1 MRRKTAEPDIRP
13 AADPIFAKIA
23 TNRLS
28 GPAQTPVLSGRRPSF
43 SMRVSP
49 QRSSGAGGVA
59 FRGRAGM
66 DEIIEPGL
74 NLGVVTQQLRRAQ
87 DGDAEALG
95 AAYSTVYDDLRRC
108 ARRYLRNDRVAMS
121 TISLIN
127 ETFLRVA
134 TDAGFRPKDRP
145 HLIGLTSRAMRQVLV
160 EKYRSMVAIKRGGGE
175 AAVTL
180 SEDLVGFGENAMDAI
195 ELDRVLAEL
204 EAVDQ
209 RMARIVEWRYF
220 GGYSEMEIAEALGV
234 TDRTVQREWRK
245 ARAFLLVALS
255 GADASG
261 ADADGAEHGNG

>member
-1 MRRKTAEPDIRP
+1 MEDTI
-13 AADPIFAKIA
+13 DPGI
-23 TNRLS
+23 
-28 GPAQTPVLSGRRPSF
+28 
-43 SMRVSP
+43 
-49 QRSSGAGGVA
+49 
-59 FRGRAGM
+59 
-66 DEIIEPGL
+66 D
-74 NLGVVTQQLRRAQ
+74 LGDVTRQLRRAQ
-87 DGDAEALG
+87 EGDADALG

-160 EKYRSMVAIKRGGGE
+160 EKYRSMVAIKRGGGD
-175 AAVTL
+175 AAITL

-195 ELDRVLAEL
+195 ELDRVLEDL
-204 EAVDQ
+204 ETVDQ

-220 GGYSEMEIAEALGV
+220 GGYSETEIAQALGV

-245 ARAFLLVALS
+245 ARAYLLVALS
-255 GADASG
+255 GADGTPTDLAS
-261 ADADGAEHGNG
+261 ADR

>member
-1 MRRKTAEPDIRP
+1 MEETI
-13 AADPIFAKIA
+13 DPGI
-23 TNRLS
+23 
-28 GPAQTPVLSGRRPSF
+28 
-43 SMRVSP
+43 
-49 QRSSGAGGVA
+49 
-59 FRGRAGM
+59 
-66 DEIIEPGL
+66 D
-74 NLGVVTQQLRRAQ
+74 LGDVTRQLRRAQ
-87 DGDAEALG
+87 EGDADALG

-160 EKYRSMVAIKRGGGE
+160 EKYRSMVAIKRGGGD
-175 AAVTL
+175 AAITL

-195 ELDRVLAEL
+195 ELDRVLEDL
-204 EAVDQ
+204 ETVDQ

-220 GGYSEMEIAEALGV
+220 GGYSEIEIAQALGV

-245 ARAFLLVALS
+245 ARAYLLVALL
-255 GADASG
+255 GADGTPPDLATTG
-261 ADADGAEHGNG
+261 R